1 MQLAKQARP
10 FPQQNQT
17 RREFLRKA
25 VRAGVALFGLPLVES
40 CFGLFSNRETT
51 TTYTTHIFLKNKNRI
66 ARDTIY
72 AAVESTTTDASGYV
86 ASSWATEAEPLW
98 KSADITLLFDAL
110 KKESLDYVTARVCQN
125 YAGCD
130 EELKKVVLM
139 VGDHFSEVFF
149 YAIVPVL
156 SARCLTVVD
165 YPRPSKKRIKDSFCV
180 TEDTEKKGARFV
192 RSIPFMTT
200 REWDLIYHYKS
211 PPTNFTMVVTP
222 FLEIVVAAKNL
233 YGYDEK
239 GRLRPAMVVV
249 VTEEKA
255 GALQKFKELTK
266 ITPTFR
272 VSWKDEN
279 FASILIFL
287 EKSLWKPV
295 LFYNKTT
302 EKIVLYDEGRVVKEF
317 KIPLLSD
324 PYVLE
329 TQAE

>member
-1 MQLAKQARP
+1 MQPAKQAQRS
-10 FPQQNQT
+10 PQQNNLS

-25 VRAGVALFGLPLVES
+25 VRTGAVLFGLPLVES
-40 CFGLFSNRETT
+40 CFWSLSPETT
-51 TTYTTHIFLKNKNRI
+51 TLTTYIFLTDKNRI
-66 ARDTIY
+66 ARDTVH
-72 AAVESTTTDASGYV
+72 AALTIKKNGYV
-86 ASSWATEAEPLW
+86 TSSSWATKGEPL
-98 KSADITLLFDAL
+98 SINTDITLLFDAL
-110 KKESLDYVTARVCQN
+110 KKASLEYVTASLCQN

-130 EELKKVVLM
+130 EELKRVVLM
-139 VGDHFSEVFF
+139 VGDHFSEVF
-149 YAIVPVL
+149 L
-156 SARCLTVVD
+156 CSTVKVMNVECID
-165 YPRPSKKRIKDSFCV
+165 KVEYPRPFEKRVKETTCFK
-180 TEDTEKKGARFV
+180 EDTGERGVVFAA
-192 RSIPFMTT
+192 SIPFMTT
-200 REWDLIYHYKS
+200 SEWTRIYSSES

-239 GRLRPAMVVV
+239 GRLRPAMVVA
-249 VTEEKA
+249 VTKEKA
-255 GALQKFKELTK
+255 EALQKFKELTK

-272 VSWKDEN
+272 VSWKDDK

-287 EKSLWKPV
+287 EKPLWKPV